1 MKEKPQQAVEDTAAG
16 PALAPGM
23 LRRPHPSLRV
33 SMPDASDPARALR
46 VLFVEDNDYLRE
58 VIGMLLEEENV
69 ELVACGS
76 AEEAQTEL
84 ARGSFDLILTDV
96 NLPRLSG
103 TELAKQVL
111 AVRPD
116 AWIVFSSGYVLDH
129 GLSRLGPNVRSLT
142 KPFEVDALQAL
153 LAEIRVDVL
162 G

>member
-1 MKEKPQQAVEDTAAG
+1 
-16 PALAPGM
+16 
-23 LRRPHPSLRV
+23 
-33 SMPDASDPARALR
+33 MPDVADPDRALT

-58 VIGMLLEEENV
+58 VIGLLLEEENV

-76 AEEAQTEL
+76 AEAAQAEL
-84 ARGSFDLILTDV
+84 AKRPFDVILTDV

-111 AVRPD
+111 ATRPN
-116 AWIVFSSGYVLDH
+116 AWVVFSSGYVLDH

-153 LAEIRVDVL
+153 LAEIRADVTRPAA
-162 G
+162 